1 MMLLVKKQKCP
12 TNNSVSFF
20 FFFLIDK
27 QFCFIYVLFFVLFP
41 LPSFKFIYYSWLW
54 FVSQLTFVL
63 SFFRIHFVEE
73 YVSALWWMVCSSKEM
88 VTPNVKV
95 NLNAVVVFIKLNQG
109 GNEI

>member
-1 MMLLVKKQKCP
+1 M
-12 TNNSVSFF
+12 
-20 FFFLIDK
+20 
-27 QFCFIYVLFFVLFP
+27 
-41 LPSFKFIYYSWLW
+41 
-54 FVSQLTFVL
+54 
-63 SFFRIHFVEE
+63 EE